1 MEGRDPWLKWYPDEV
16 LGHTGLRLCSL
27 AARGLWQDCRAIMHR
42 DGQPYGHL
50 ALKEGVPMS
59 EKQLCARLNTLP
71 KIVRSSFRELLEV
84 NHVLEKT
91 AQGVVFCP
99 LLLQQAK
106 KRELGRLYGGRGG
119 NPMVT
124 GLTRGLTPT
133 VNPTE
138 AGGLTQALTPTL
150 NPSLA
155 RARLSLS
162 SLDSGS
168 SEGGSK
174 GGAVGETLRRGDS
187 ETVSGGAH
195 AARAQGD
202 QARGGDSEI
211 PTVEEVITRGA
222 MQYGLSEEDCRM
234 FFDHYNGLGWM
245 VGQTRISHWPS
256 FLSKWKKRGEATRA
270 AGGTPGRPAFKN
282 AAAEAEAAAS
292 EADIRAELEWQKDPQ
307 RIGVLRGLLKK
318 RRSNV

>member
-84 NHVLEKT
+84 NHVFQKLPS
-91 AQGVVFCP
+91 GVVLCP
-99 LLLQQAK
+99 LLLEQAR
-106 KRELGRLYGGRGG
+106 KRELGRVYGGRGG
-119 NPMVT
+119 NPVVL
-124 GLTRGLTPT
+124 GLTRGLTPP
-133 VNPTE
+133 VNPTVKGDGPE
-138 AGGLTQALTPTL
+138 GLTQGLTPTL

-168 SEGGSK
+168 SEGG
-174 GGAVGETLRRGDS
+174 VGEKETGAPHPGPLPGGEGERFGSASGRG
-187 ETVSGGAH
+187 ECA
-195 AARAQGD
+195 
-202 QARGGDSEI
+202 EL
-211 PTVEEVITRGA
+211 PTVQEVIELGR
-222 MQYGLSEEDCRM
+222 MQYAMEEQECRN

-245 VGQTRISHWPS
+245 QGNTRIRHWPS
-256 FLSKWKKRGEATRA
+256 YLSKWKARGAGFSKNP
-270 AGGTPGRPAFKN
+270 AGGAGFKN
-282 AAAEAEAAAS
+282 AAAVEAQALEDGA
-292 EADIRAELEWQKDPQ
+292 IRAELEWQQDPQ
-307 RIGVLRGLLKK
+307 RRAELRAKLKK
-318 RRSNV
+318 RGSNV